1 MNKVMRSFF
10 DDTLPQTSFWE
21 KQALNIDEKNLEYQS
36 ILFEKSKKTGFW
48 VSRNYIIYESKL
60 VKIKVSNS
68 ILRKTNSKSNHFVN
82 LNKALVD
89 KIKYENK

>member
-1 MNKVMRSFF
+1 MNINFIYMRSFF

-21 KQALNIDEKNLEYQS
+21 KQSLKVEEKNLEYQS

-60 VKIKVSNS
+60 VKLKVSNS
-68 ILRKTNSKSNHFVN
+68 IE
-82 LNKALVD
+82 VD
-89 KIKYENK
+89 KFETESFRKFKQGIDREDKI